1 MKKFKLLLAAFVATL
16 FAFVGGNAFADEYT
30 ITINNVSKDHTY
42 EAYQIFGGDLYKGDG
57 ATTPTLSNIY
67 WGEGVNAFTYDG
79 ESDAA
84 KIAEKLSGQKEDS
97 DDAKAF
103 AKAANA
109 NLKEGSKPAS
119 ATSEGKTVTIT
130 LSKPGYYLVKDKDG
144 SQDSK
149 NGAYTRF
156 MMQVTGAE
164 SVEVKNDVPTVEKK
178 VKETNDSTGGT
189 TGWQDAADY
198 DMGDT
203 VPFQLT
209 AELPKKRVDDY
220 DHYYVEFTD
229 TLSAGLAF
237 KEITKVTADGT
248 TLNEDQY
255 KKTVTENS
263 DGTTTLSIVI
273 TDVKAVAHITKDEN
287 KVVVE
292 YNAVLGGEKREDGT
306 FDKADK
312 VVFGSAGNPNS
323 VELTYSNNP
332 NATGDG
338 TSKPA
343 DTGKTPKDTVKV
355 FSYQTI
361 INKLNENKE
370 ALKGAGFTLSKK
382 DKDGNWNTVKAL
394 AAGEATTFE
403 FKGLDAGNYKLE
415 ESTTPDGYNT
425 IKPIEFTINATY
437 DTDSADP
444 QLTKLSGDVTSG
456 VAKFDANEA
465 DGSLKAD
472 IVNRKGSL
480 LPSTGGMGTTIL
492 YVIGSILVLVAAVL
506 LITKKRMDAAK

>member
-42 EAYQIFGGDLYKGDG
+42 EAYQIFDGDLYKGDG
-57 ATTPTLSNIY
+57 ATTPTLSNIH

-84 KIAEKLSGQKEDS
+84 KIAEKLSGQAFDS
-97 DDAKAF
+97 ENANDF
-103 AKAANA
+103 AKEA
-109 NLKEGSKPAS
+109 SKHLATV
-119 ATSEGKTVTIT
+119 ATSQTSDGNTVV
-130 LSKPGYYLVKDKDG
+130 LKVSKPGYYLVKDKDG

-178 VKETNDSTGGT
+178 VKENSNSK
-189 TGWQDAADY
+189 WQDAADY

-220 DHYYVEFTD
+220 NHYYVEFTD
-229 TLSAGLAF
+229 TLSAGLTF

-248 TLNEDQY
+248 TLTKDQY
-255 KKTVTENS
+255 QVTPTEKDGKTV
-263 DGTTTLSIVI
+263 LSIVI
-273 TDVKAVAHITKDEN
+273 TDVKAVANITQEEN

-292 YNAVLGGEKREDGT
+292 YNATLNDKAVLGSE
-306 FDKADK
+306 
-312 VVFGSAGNPNS
+312 GNPNS

-332 NATGDG
+332 NDTGDG
-338 TSKPA
+338 KSKPA
-343 DTGKTPKDTVKV
+343 NTGKTPKDTVKV
-355 FSYQTI
+355 FTYQTI
-361 INKLNENKE
+361 INKLDENKK
-370 ALKGAGFTLSKK
+370 ALAGAGFTLY
-382 DKDGNWNTVKAL
+382 KDGKEFKKL
-394 AAGEATTFE
+394 PAGEATTFE

-444 QLTKLSGDVTSG
+444 KLTDLSVNVTSGDVKSDDF
-456 VAKFDANEA
+456 KSNLS
-465 DGSLKAD
+465 DGSLTVG

>member
-1 MKKFKLLLAAFVATL
+1 MKKFKLFLAAFVATL
-16 FAFVGGNAFADEYT
+16 FAFAGVKASAYT
-30 ITINNVSKDHTY
+30 ITINNVSKGHTY

-57 ATTPTLSNIY
+57 ATTPTLSNIR
-67 WGEGVNAFTYDG
+67 WGDGVTAFTYDG

-84 KIAEKLSGQKEDS
+84 KIAEKLSGQAFDS
-97 DDAKAF
+97 ETANDF
-103 AKAANA
+103 AKEASKHLATVA
-109 NLKEGSKPAS
+109 KSKES
-119 ATSEGKTVTIT
+119 TSNTVELTVDD
-130 LSKPGYYLVKDKDG
+130 PGYYLVKDKDG

-156 MMQVTGAE
+156 MLQVTGAE

-178 VKETNDSTGGT
+178 VKETNDSTGET
-189 TGWQDAADY
+189 TDWQDAADY

-220 DHYYVEFTD
+220 NHYYVEFTD
-229 TLSAGLAF
+229 TLSAGLTF

-248 TLNEDQY
+248 TLNENQY
-255 KKTVTENS
+255 KKTVTKNS
-263 DGTTTLSIVI
+263 DDTTTLSIVI
-273 TDVKAVAHITKDEN
+273 TDVKAVADITQEEN

-292 YNAVLGGEKREDGT
+292 YNAELNSNAVL
-306 FDKADK
+306 
-312 VVFGSAGNPNS
+312 GSAGNPNS

-332 NATGDG
+332 NDTGDG

-343 DTGKTPKDTVKV
+343 NTGKTPKDTVKV
-355 FSYQTI
+355 FTYQTI

-425 IKPIEFTINATY
+425 IKPIEFTINAEY
-437 DTDSADP
+437 DVKSDDP

>member
-16 FAFVGGNAFADEYT
+16 FAFVGGNAFAYT
-30 ITINNVSKDHTY
+30 ITINNVSKGHTY

-57 ATTPTLSNIY
+57 ATTPTLSNIR
-67 WGEGVNAFTYDG
+67 WADGVTAFTYDS

-84 KIAEKLSGQKEDS
+84 KIAEKLSGQAFDS
-97 DDAKAF
+97 ETANDF
-103 AKAANA
+103 AKEASKHLATVA
-109 NLKEGSKPAS
+109 KSKES
-119 ATSEGKTVTIT
+119 TSNTVELTVDD
-130 LSKPGYYLVKDKDG
+130 PGYYLVKDKDG

-156 MMQVTGAE
+156 MLQVTGAE

-178 VKETNDSTGGT
+178 VKETNDSTGET
-189 TGWQDAADY
+189 TDWQDAADY

-220 DHYYVEFTD
+220 NHYYVEFTD
-229 TLSAGLAF
+229 TLSAGLTF

-248 TLNEDQY
+248 TLTKDQY
-255 KKTVTENS
+255 QVTKTEKDGKTV
-263 DGTTTLSIVI
+263 LSIVI
-273 TDVKAVAHITKDEN
+273 TDVKAVANITQEEN

-292 YNAVLGGEKREDGT
+292 YNATLNDKAVLGSE
-306 FDKADK
+306 
-312 VVFGSAGNPNS
+312 GNPNS

-332 NATGDG
+332 NDTGDG
-338 TSKPA
+338 KSKPA
-343 DTGKTPKDTVKV
+343 NTGKTPKDTVKV
-355 FSYQTI
+355 FTYQTV
-361 INKLNENKE
+361 INKVGEDEKTPL
-370 ALKGAGFTLSKK
+370 AGAEFTLVKK
-382 DKDGNWNTVKAL
+382 NKDGSTKNVDVVKNAE
-394 AAGEATTFE
+394 GTSFT
-403 FKGLDAGNYKLE
+403 FKGLDAGNYVLE
-415 ESTTPDGYNT
+415 ETTTPDGYNT
-425 IKPIEFTINATY
+425 IKPIEFTINAEY
-437 DTDSADP
+437 DVKSDDP

-456 VAKFDANEA
+456 VAKFDANKA

>member
-16 FAFVGGNAFADEYT
+16 FAFVGGNAFAYT
-30 ITINNVSKDHTY
+30 ITINNVSKGHTY

-57 ATTPTLSNIY
+57 ATTPTLSNIR
-67 WGEGVNAFTYDG
+67 WGDGVTAFTYDG

-84 KIAEKLSGQKEDS
+84 KIAEKLSGQAFDS
-97 DDAKAF
+97 ETANDF
-103 AKAANA
+103 AKEASKHLATVA
-109 NLKEGSKPAS
+109 KSKES
-119 ATSEGKTVTIT
+119 TSNTVELTVDD
-130 LSKPGYYLVKDKDG
+130 PGYYLVKDKDG

-156 MMQVTGAE
+156 MLQVTGAE

-178 VKETNDSTGGT
+178 VKETNDSTGET
-189 TGWQDAADY
+189 TDWQDAADY
-198 DMGDT
+198 DMGDI

-229 TLSAGLAF
+229 TLSAGLTF

-248 TLNEDQY
+248 TLNENQY
-255 KKTVTENS
+255 KKTVTKNS
-263 DGTTTLSIVI
+263 DDTTTLSIVI
-273 TDVKAVAHITKDEN
+273 TDVKAVANITKDEN

-292 YNAVLGGEKREDGT
+292 YNAELNSNAVL
-306 FDKADK
+306 
-312 VVFGSAGNPNS
+312 GSAGNPNS

-343 DTGKTPKDTVKV
+343 NTGKTPKDTVKV
-355 FSYQTI
+355 FTYQTI
-361 INKLNENKE
+361 INKVDQDGKPLT
-370 ALKGAGFTLSKK
+370 GAEFTLVKK
-382 DKDGNWNTVKAL
+382 NKDGSTKNVDVVKNAE
-394 AAGEATTFE
+394 GTSFT
-403 FKGLDAGNYKLE
+403 FKGLDAGNYELV

-425 IKPIEFTINATY
+425 IKPIKFTINAKY
-437 DTDSADP
+437 DTEAADP

-492 YVIGSILVLVAAVL
+492 YVVGSILVLVAAIL

>member
-16 FAFVGGNAFADEYT
+16 FAFVGGNAFAYT
-30 ITINNVSKDHTY
+30 ITVDNVADNHTY
-42 EAYQIFGGDLYKGDG
+42 EAYQVFSGDLASDG
-57 ATTPTLSNIY
+57 KTLSNIQ
-67 WGEGVNAFTYDG
+67 WGSGVTPFTYAD

-84 KIAEKLSGQKEDS
+84 KIAEAISGQEADS
-97 DDAKAF
+97 ADAKALSKV
-103 AKAANA
+103 AGA
-109 NLKEGSKPAS
+109 NLTTPAATAESSNGQAVLTVS
-119 ATSEGKTVTIT
+119 A
-130 LSKPGYYLVKDKDG
+130 PGYYLVKDKDG
-144 SQDSK
+144 SQDG
-149 NGAYTRF
+149 NDAAYTRF
-156 MMQVTGAE
+156 MMEVVGDVTAQ
-164 SVEVKNDVPTVEKK
+164 VKNDKPTVQKK
-178 VKETNDSTGGT
+178 VKETNDSTGT
-189 TGWQDAADY
+189 TTDWQDAADY
-198 DMGDT
+198 DINDT
-203 VPFQLT
+203 VPFQLKAT
-209 AELPKKRVDDY
+209 LPKHIADY

-229 TLSAGLAF
+229 TLSAGLTF
-237 KEITKVTADGT
+237 DKITLVKADGK
-248 TLNEDQY
+248 TLSEGEY
-255 KKTVTENS
+255 TVNTTENQ
-263 DGTTTLSIVI
+263 DGTTTLSVVI
-273 TDVKAVAHITKDEN
+273 TDVKAVNKNINKDDL
-287 KVVVE
+287 VIVE
-292 YNAVLGGEKREDGT
+292 YNATLN
-306 FDKADK
+306 DKA
-312 VVFGSAGNPNS
+312 VLGSAGNPNS

-338 TSKPA
+338 QSKPA
-343 DTGKTPKDTVKV
+343 NTGKTPKDTVKV
-355 FSYQTI
+355 FTYQTI

-370 ALKGAGFTLSKK
+370 ALKGAGFTLYKK

-456 VAKFDANEA
+456 TAEFSSNLS
-465 DGSLKAD
+465 DGSLTAE

-492 YVIGSILVLVAAVL
+492 YIIGSILVLVAAVL

>member
-16 FAFVGGNAFADEYT
+16 FAFVGGNAFAYT
-30 ITINNVSKDHTY
+30 ITINNVSKGHTY

-57 ATTPTLSNIY
+57 ATTPTLSNIR
-67 WGEGVNAFTYDG
+67 WGDGVTAFTYDG

-84 KIAEKLSGQKEDS
+84 KIAEKLSGQAFDS
-97 DDAKAF
+97 ETANDF
-103 AKAANA
+103 AKEASKHLATVA
-109 NLKEGSKPAS
+109 KSKES
-119 ATSEGKTVTIT
+119 TSNTVELTVDD
-130 LSKPGYYLVKDKDG
+130 PGYYLVKDKDG

-156 MMQVTGAE
+156 MLQVTGAE

-178 VKETNDSTGGT
+178 VKENSNSK
-189 TGWQDAADY
+189 WQDAADY

-220 DHYYVEFTD
+220 SHYYVEFTD
-229 TLSAGLAF
+229 TLSAGLTF

-248 TLNEDQY
+248 TLTKDQY
-255 KKTVTENS
+255 QVTPTEKDGKTV
-263 DGTTTLSIVI
+263 LSIVI
-273 TDVKAVAHITKDEN
+273 TDVKAVANITQEEN

-292 YNAVLGGEKREDGT
+292 YNATLNDKAVLGSE
-306 FDKADK
+306 
-312 VVFGSAGNPNS
+312 GNPNS

-332 NATGDG
+332 NDTGDG
-338 TSKPA
+338 KSKPA
-343 DTGKTPKDTVKV
+343 NTGTTPKDTVKV
-355 FSYQTI
+355 FTYQTI
-361 INKLNENKE
+361 INKVDQDGNK
-370 ALKGAGFTLSKK
+370 LKGADFTLY
-382 DKDGNWNTVKAL
+382 KDGKEFKPVTAN
-394 AAGEATTFE
+394 EATTFT
-403 FKGLDAGNYKLE
+403 FKGLDAGNYVLE

-444 QLTKLSGDVTSG
+444 QLTKLSGDVKSG
-456 VAKFDANEA
+456 EAKFDANEA
-465 DGSLKAD
+465 DGSLTAG
-472 IVNRKGSL
+472 IINRKGSL

>member
-16 FAFVGGNAFADEYT
+16 FAFAGVKASAYT
-30 ITINNVSKDHTY
+30 ITIKNVSTGHTY

-57 ATTPTLSNIY
+57 ATTPTLSNID
-67 WGEGVNAFTYDG
+67 WGKGVNAFTYDG

-84 KIAEKLSGQKEDS
+84 KIAEKLSGQAFDS
-97 DDAKAF
+97 ETAKDF
-103 AKAANA
+103 AKEA
-109 NLKEGSKPAS
+109 SKHLATA
-119 ATSEGKTVTIT
+119 ATSEESTSNTVELTVGA
-130 LSKPGYYLVKDKDG
+130 PGYYLVKDKDG

-178 VKETNDSTGGT
+178 VKETNDSTGET
-189 TGWQDAADY
+189 TDWQDAADY
-198 DMGDT
+198 DMGDI

-229 TLSAGLAF
+229 TLSAGLTF

-248 TLNEDQY
+248 TLNENQY
-255 KKTVTENS
+255 KKTVTKNS
-263 DGTTTLSIVI
+263 DDTTTLSIVI
-273 TDVKAVAHITKDEN
+273 TDVKAVANITKDEN

-292 YNAVLGGEKREDGT
+292 YNATLNENAVI
-306 FDKADK
+306 
-312 VVFGSAGNPNS
+312 GSAGNTND

-343 DTGKTPKDTVKV
+343 NTGKTPKDTVKV
-355 FSYQTI
+355 FTYQTI
-361 INKLNENKE
+361 INKVDQDGKPLT
-370 ALKGAGFTLSKK
+370 GAEFTLVKK
-382 DKDGNWNTVKAL
+382 NKDGSTKNVDVVKNAE
-394 AAGEATTFE
+394 GTSFT
-403 FKGLDAGNYKLE
+403 FKGLDAGKYVLKE
-415 ESTTPDGYNT
+415 TKTPDGYNT
-425 IKPIEFTINATY
+425 IKPIEFTIDADY
-437 DTDSADP
+437 DKEADDP
-444 QLTKLSGDVTSG
+444 QLINLSGDVTSG
-456 VAKFDANEA
+456 VAKFDANKA